1 MNLITVKSS
10 HYQTDL
16 LVLKSRLES
25 EGISCYLKNELTSQ
39 ILPHVPAFI
48 VELQVKNTDVEQV
61 KNIMLEMG
69 ETLENGVTFV
79 CDSCGSDKLK
89 MKLSFIKRI
98 QIFFSVLFNA
108 LGSNAPTDKLFKQAE
123 YICRDCGEIKQF

>member
-1 MNLITVKSS
+1 MNLVTVKSS

-16 LVLKSRLES
+16 IILKSRLES
-25 EGISCYLKNELTSQ
+25 EGIFCFLKNELTSQ
-39 ILPHVPAFI
+39 ILNHVPAFI
-48 VELQVKNTDVEQV
+48 VELQVKNSDLKQV

-69 ETLENGVTFV
+69 ETPENGVAFV

-98 QIFFSVLFNA
+98 QVFFSLLYA
-108 LGSNAPTDKLFKQAE
+108 LGSNVPMDKLFKQAK
-123 YICRDCGEIKQF
+123 YFCKDCGTEVNI